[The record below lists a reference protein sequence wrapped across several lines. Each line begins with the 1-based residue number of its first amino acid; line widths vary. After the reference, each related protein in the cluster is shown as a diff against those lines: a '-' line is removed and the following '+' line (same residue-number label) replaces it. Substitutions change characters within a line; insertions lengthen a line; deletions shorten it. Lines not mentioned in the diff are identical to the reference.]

1 MNQPDFA
8 GSWRD
13 GWFVVPL
20 HVLFRDVDAFGHV
33 NNAVFFTYF
42 EWGRTAIWFDLT
54 GGKEIIDIGFIV
66 ARAECDFRMQ
76 LGMEP
81 IEIRTRI
88 GSIGTTSIEFL
99 SEIRK
104 NNGND
109 VAAHGRVVVVLYD
122 WARRSKIPVTDELRR
137 KVAGHADGTSADAS
151 RSGATAVRGD
161 RRTP

>member
-1 MNQPDFA
+1 MTRPDFA

-20 HVLFRDVDAFGHV
+20 HVLFRDIDAFGHV
-33 NNAVFFTYF
+33 NNATFFTYF
-42 EWGRTAIWFDLT
+42 EWGRTGLWFEIN
-54 GGKEIIDIGFIV
+54 GGESALDIGFIV

-76 LGMEP
+76 IGMEP
-81 IEIRTRI
+81 IEVWTRI
-88 GSIGTTSIEFL
+88 GNIGTTSLEFL

-137 KVAGHADGTSADAS
+137 KVAGHADGTRADSS
-151 RSGATAVRGD
+151 RSGATAVPGD